1 MTGSTEFGLVANGEW
16 VLPQSVLSFK
26 EAARMSPSG
35 SEVLAALAPAPRAA
49 RPRSAP
55 DVYTRLD
62 VAWQKRGACRQVDPS
77 LFFGPEGEGRAQRR
91 FRESAAKAVCAC
103 CPVRIPCRSF
113 ALATGEPYG
122 IWGGTTEA
130 ERLRRPAGRRRKA
143 ARADGPSREKRST
156 AEAA

>member
-1 MTGSTEFGLVANGEW
+1 
-16 VLPQSVLSFK
+16 VLPQSVSSFE

-35 SEVLAALAPAPRAA
+35 SEALGALAPAPRAA

-62 VAWQKRGACRQVDPS
+62 VTWQKRGACRQVDPS

-103 CPVRIPCRSF
+103 CPVRLACRSF

-122 IWGGTTEA
+122 IWGGTTET
-130 ERLRRPAGRRRKA
+130 ERLRRAAGRRRKA
-143 ARADGPSREKRST
+143 AEAVVPPLEERSA

>member
-1 MTGSTEFGLVANGEW
+1 
-16 VLPQSVLSFK
+16 
-26 EAARMSPSG
+26 MSPTG

-62 VAWQKRGACRQVDPS
+62 VAWQRRGACRQVDPS

-91 FRESAAKAVCAC
+91 FREAAAKAVCAR
-103 CPVRIPCRSF
+103 CPVRAACRSF

-122 IWGGTTEA
+122 IWGGTTES
-130 ERLRRPAGRRRKA
+130 ERLRRAAGRRR
-143 ARADGPSREKRST
+143 RT
-156 AEAA
+156 AEAVEPLRERRTIADAA